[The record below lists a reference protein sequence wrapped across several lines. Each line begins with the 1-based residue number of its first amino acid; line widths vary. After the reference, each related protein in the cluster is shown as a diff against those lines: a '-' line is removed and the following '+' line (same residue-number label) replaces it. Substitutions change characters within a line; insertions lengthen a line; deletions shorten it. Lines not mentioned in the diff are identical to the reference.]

1 MKILV
6 VVDMQHDFIDMALGT
21 PEAVAIVPNV
31 IDRIKKAN
39 KDKETIIFTRDT
51 HPDNYLNTPEGK
63 KLPVE
68 HCIEDTLGWSI
79 PQTIVQ
85 AAEQAIVINKPTFGS
100 VMLIDGIAELME
112 HDNLKQEDLEIEFCG
127 LCTDICVLSNVL
139 LAKTNFPNANI
150 KVNSQLCA
158 GVTPQKHE
166 AALEVMRS
174 CQIDVL

>member
-6 VVDMQHDFIDMALGT
+6 VVDMQHDFIDFALGT

-31 IDRIKKAN
+31 IDRIKQAD
-39 KDKETIIFTRDT
+39 KDKEIIIFTRDT
-51 HPDNYLNTPEGK
+51 HSDNYLNTPEGK
-63 KLPVE
+63 KLPIE
-68 HCIEDTLGWSI
+68 HCIEHTLGWCI
-79 PQTIVQ
+79 PQTIIQ
-85 AAEQAIVINKPTFGS
+85 ATKQPIVINKPTFGS
-100 VMLIDGIAELME
+100 VMLVDAIVELME

-127 LCTDICVLSNVL
+127 LCTDICVISNVL
-139 LAKTNFPNANI
+139 LIKANFPNAGI

-174 CQIDVL
+174 CQIDII

>member
-100 VMLIDGIAELME
+100 VMLIDAITELME

-127 LCTDICVLSNVL
+127 LVTNICVVSNVL
-139 LAKTNFPNANI
+139 MIKAFFPKASVA
-150 KVNSQLCA
+150 VNSLCCA
-158 GVTPQKHE
+158 GTTIKEHE